1 MIIAVTYQ
9 NEQIF
14 PHFGHCA
21 QFKFYQVE
29 DGSIVDT
36 QVLSVAGSGHSALAG
51 YLAAHK
57 VDILI
62 CGGIGGCAR
71 VALDKAGIKLYGGVH
86 GDADDAVNALLAGE
100 LAYDPNARCSHHD
113 CGSGHHDCGSHHC
126 H

>member
-1 MIIAVTYQ
+1 MLIAVTYQ
-9 NEQIF
+9 NEMVF
-14 PHFGHCA
+14 PHFGHTA

-29 DGSIVDT
+29 DGAVVDT

-57 VDILI
+57 VDLLI

-71 VALDKAGIKLYGGVH
+71 TALDKAGIKLYGGVH
-86 GDADDAVNALLAGE
+86 GDADEAVNALLAGE
-100 LAYDPNARCSHHD
+100 LKYDPNARCTHHD
-113 CGSGHHDCGSHHC
+113 CGGGHHC